1 MPPVELNATRLGDG
15 PPLVIVHGLFG
26 SARNWS
32 SVARGLAAGR
42 SVHALDMRNHGASPW
57 TDEMT
62 YPAMAEDLLHYV
74 RTRRLFRP
82 TLIGHSMGGKA
93 AMAAALFAPE
103 RVGRLIVV
111 DIAPVPYRRGF
122 ASLVQALVGLELDR
136 VGRRSDADERLAEA
150 VPDTALRGFLLQ
162 NLVLREGRYTW
173 RLNLAA
179 IAAAQEA
186 LWGFPDLP
194 PSATFGGPTLLIAG
208 GASDYIRPDHAP
220 VVARYFPNAEQ
231 RRVPGAGHWVHAER
245 PEAFVALVEDF
256 LGRSGG
262 A

>member
-1 MPPVELNATRLGDG
+1 MPPVELDATCSGEG
-15 PPLVIVHGLFG
+15 PPLVIAHGLFG

-32 SVARGLAAGR
+32 SIARRLAAGR

-74 RTRRLFRP
+74 RTRGLSRP

-111 DIAPVPYRRGF
+111 DIAPVRYRHGF
-122 ASLVQALVGLELDR
+122 ASLVEALAGLELDGI
-136 VGRRSDADERLAEA
+136 GRRSDADARLAET
-150 VPDTALRGFLLQ
+150 VPDPALRGFLLQ
-162 NLVLREGRYTW
+162 NLVLREGRYAW
-173 RLNLAA
+173 RLNLEAV
-179 IAAAQEA
+179 AAAQEA
-186 LWGFPDLP
+186 LGDFPDLP

-208 GASDYIRPDHAP
+208 GASD
-220 VVARYFPNAEQ
+220 
-231 RRVPGAGHWVHAER
+231 
-245 PEAFVALVEDF
+245 
-256 LGRSGG
+256 
-262 A
+262 